1 MTNYTNYTKYC
12 RTDSGVRWIK
22 STDILET
29 DVVSAVSVPI
39 RLDAER
45 TGLYLS
51 FRPELL
57 GGREVVCQALVV
69 KGV

>member
-1 MTNYTNYTKYC
+1 MINYTNFMKYC

-22 STDILET
+22 STYILET
-29 DVVSAVSVPI
+29 VVMSAVRVPI

-51 FRPELL
+51 VRPELWA
-57 GGREVVCQALVV
+57 GREVVCQALVV